1 MIAEVLALAPRTWAD
16 GSVGGAAGPTE
27 RRRRLLELARR
38 GQRREAAALCM
49 ALLDEEPDGRLWL
62 EREVVAA
69 MEQADLGPAGELAA
83 LLTGMERG
91 SVWYPAWTDG
101 RVRPLAEAKL
111 SAGKLRHDIEQLEH
125 LRRLGVELPLEGR
138 NAIDELI
145 ADHEAAL
152 ARLPGPGDGRQPL
165 SVEDQRRLG
174 RSFGRLVH
182 VAEAPRLA
190 RALSPAWDRSQAERR
205 YLESRPN
212 VVVID
217 DFLTPEALQSLL
229 RFCQDST
236 IWAGNR
242 YAHGRLSSLF
252 FTGFNAP
259 LVLQIA
265 EEIRDAFPRLIGQR
279 HPLRQLWAF
288 KNTQV
293 LPGGNSNVHADF
305 AAINVNFWITPT
317 SANLHPASGGMVVYD
332 LEAPLSWTFSEYN
345 ERPDLIRDLL
355 ARHRPR
361 ALRIPY
367 RQNRAVIFN
376 SDLFHGTEAAC
387 FRPDYLG
394 HRINVTLLYGDRR
407 HDEHHAEP
415 QPGQPWNAGLDS
427 PSGELAGAV
436 PGTAPCTAWRSAAL
450 ARRRSPS

>member
-1 MIAEVLALAPRTWAD
+1 EEAD
-16 GSVGGAAGPTE
+16 
-27 RRRRLLELARR
+27 ARR
-38 GQRREAAALCM
+38 
-49 ALLDEEPDGRLWL
+49 WL
-62 EREVVAA
+62 ERQVVDA
-69 MEQADLGPAGELAA
+69 MEQAELGPAGELAA

-91 SVWYPAWTDG
+91 SAWYPSWTDG
-101 RVRPLAEAKL
+101 RTRPLPDARL
-111 SAGKLRHDIEQLEH
+111 SPGKLRHDIEQLEH
-125 LRRLGVELPLEGR
+125 LRRLGMRLPLDGQDR
-138 NAIDELI
+138 IDAVI
-145 ADHEAAL
+145 ADYEAAL
-152 ARLPGPGDGRQPL
+152 DRLPGREDCRLPL
-165 SVEDQRRLG
+165 APEEQATLG
-174 RSFGRLVH
+174 RSYGRLLH

-190 RALSPAWDRSQAERR
+190 RALSPAWDRALAERR
-205 YLESRPN
+205 YLDSRPN

-265 EEIRDAFPRLIGQR
+265 EEIRDAFPRLIGRR

-317 SANLHPASGGMVVYD
+317 SANLHPESGGMVVYD
-332 LEAPLSWTFSEYN
+332 LEAPLSWSFSEYN
-345 ERPDLIRDLL
+345 ERPDLIRELL

-407 HDEHHAEP
+407 QDEHHAEP
-415 QPGQPWNAGLDS
+415 PPALPGEAALDALNAVHAVHAAHALDTLTA
-427 PSGELAGAV
+427 ELPGAMQHA
-436 PGTAPCTAWRSAAL
+436 APCSAWRSAAL
-450 ARRRSPS
+450 TRRRSPS